1 MRVPPTRT
9 LCETEAYHIFM
20 SDYPRSRA
28 YTLLHKRGF
37 LPHYGVKN
45 AVKGGCYESKTTD
58 EGRGITNDSYVGV
71 VVSVS
76 LYCVSGSKN
85 GQANRR

>member
-1 MRVPPTRT
+1 
-9 LCETEAYHIFM
+9 M

-28 YTLLHKRGF
+28 RTLFHKAGGSA
-37 LPHYGVKN
+37 HYGGKI

-71 VVSVS
+71 VVSVR
-76 LYCVSGSKN
+76 LYCV
-85 GQANRR
+85 